1 MERIEV
7 NVETGEVQTIQLTSE
22 EVAAVQTQYA
32 VWQAEQAANPPVV
45 DLQTQI
51 ATLMA
56 ELNALKLKVGE

>member
-7 NVETGEVQTIQLTSE
+7 NVQTGEVQTIQLTAD
-22 EVAAVQTQYA
+22 EVAAAEAQYA
-32 VWQAEQAANPPVV
+32 ALEAEQAANPPVV
-45 DLQTQI
+45 DLQSQI